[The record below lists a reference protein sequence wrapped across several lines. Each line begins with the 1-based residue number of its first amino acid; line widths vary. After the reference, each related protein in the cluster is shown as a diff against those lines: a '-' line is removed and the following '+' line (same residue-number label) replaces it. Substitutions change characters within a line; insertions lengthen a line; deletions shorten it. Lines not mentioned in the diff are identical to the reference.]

1 LVALQGETM
10 IKRYTMIGLTGA
22 LLSAQMFTGTAFAG
36 GTTLSQQELINEIEM
51 LKNIVMDLNERL
63 VGAEEM
69 LQMTLEMKEQQDTQN
84 VEVIDVIDELDERL
98 SDAEKHTA
106 LDRITMGVELETQF
120 NSLDM
125 DVASIPAAT
134 QIQIG
139 QMALAGVQ
147 FSSAELNQFKQMLRQ
162 QGIENQNIKNNSLFT
177 SRIRLDLKG
186 KPTRNLSF
194 VGRLSAAKVF
204 GDSTGVKWYNGGP
217 NAVTMDGNVHSTGS
231 DSALRVE
238 RAFFTYFGEMGDTPY
253 HFSLGRRPAIGG
265 APTEFSTSSVV
276 GGSPMAHGIN
286 WQFDGASLGFKLA
299 DITGIPGLD
308 FKLCWGV
315 GFESGVGSGNSYSMS
330 YNSDVD
336 DMQFAG
342 WIANLYEDED
352 TKIVNM
358 YAHAMDVTDGFTGLV
373 VMPFTLTGQDFNGD
387 GKYDQYQMNANTG
400 GFISRTEPTANIGSI
415 DLVTL
420 LGQSKI
426 GDVGFFVDLALSH
439 ARPSG
444 ISANPMMQFLGT
456 DGLLN
461 SNGEQNDR
469 TGYSVWA
476 GLKTELPWQATVGVE
491 YNWGSEYWISF
502 TGGEDNP
509 AGSKLATR
517 GSVYELFYNHP
528 MVDGKLILSVGAQ
541 YYDYE
546 YSGSG
551 NPMGAPV
558 KITDLNSLDAFLPVT
573 DTMWNYYMNLV
584 YRW

>member
-1 LVALQGETM
+1 M
-10 IKRYTMIGLTGA
+10 IKRYTMIGLTGVV
-22 LLSAQMFTGTAFAG
+22 LSAQLFTSAAFAG
-36 GTTLSQQELINEIEM
+36 EPTLSQEELINEISM

-63 VGAEEM
+63 AGAEEM
-69 LQMTLEMKEQQDTQN
+69 LLLSLEMKEQQDAQVQEV
-84 VEVIDVIDELDERL
+84 VEVIDEMDERL
-98 SDAEKHTA
+98 DDTEKHTT
-106 LDRITMGVELETQF
+106 LDKVTMGVELQTQF
-120 NSLDM
+120 NSLDL
-125 DVASIPAAT
+125 DVATMPEAS
-134 QIQIG
+134 QIQIN
-139 QMALAGVQ
+139 QLAVAGTQ
-147 FSSAELNQFKQMLRQ
+147 LSAAEMEQFKQMLEQ
-162 QGIENQNIKNNSLFT
+162 QGVENQSVTNNALFT
-177 SRIRLDLKG
+177 TRLRLDLKA
-186 KPTRNLSF
+186 KPTRSLSF
-194 VGRLSAAKVF
+194 IGRLSAAKVF
-204 GDSTGVKWYNGGP
+204 GDSTGVKWFNGGP
-217 NAVTMDGNVHSTGS
+217 NAVTMDGNVHSNGS

-238 RAFFTYFGEMGDTPY
+238 RAFFTYFGDMGEVPY
-253 HFSLGRRPAIGG
+253 HFSVGRRPALGG
-265 APTEFSTSSVV
+265 APSEFSTSSMV

-299 DITGIPGLD
+299 EVTGIPGAD

-342 WIANLYEDED
+342 WIANLYEDEH

-358 YAHAMDVTDGFTGLV
+358 YAHAANVTDGFTGLV
-373 VMPFTLTGQDFNGD
+373 VMPFTLNGLDFNGD
-387 GKYDQYQMNANTG
+387 GQFDQFQMNANSG
-400 GFISRTEPTANIGSI
+400 GFISRTEPSANIGSI
-415 DLVTL
+415 DIVTL
-420 LGQSKI
+420 LGQSQFKQV
-426 GDVGFFVDLALSH
+426 DFFVDLALSH

-456 DGLLN
+456 DALLN

-476 GLKTELPWQATVGVE
+476 GIKTDLPWQATIGFE
-491 YNWGSEYWISF
+491 YNWGSEYWIAF

-528 MVDGKLILSVGAQ
+528 MVDNKLTLSIGAQ
-541 YYDYE
+541 YYDYD

-558 KITDLNSLDAFLPVT
+558 KIEDLNALDAFLPVT
-573 DTMWNYYMNLV
+573 DSMWNYYLNLV

>member
-1 LVALQGETM
+1 M
-10 IKRYTMIGLTGA
+10 IKRYTMIGLTGV
-22 LLSAQMFTGTAFAG
+22 LLSTQLLSGTLLAAESPP
-36 GTTLSQQELINEIEM
+36 SQQELLQEIEM
-51 LKNIVMDLNERL
+51 LKHIVMDLNDRL
-63 VGAEEM
+63 ASAEEM
-69 LQMTLEMKEQQDTQN
+69 LQMSLEEKEKQDAQVADV
-84 VEVIDVIDELDERL
+84 VEVVDELDERL
-98 SDAEKHTA
+98 GSAEKHTT
-106 LDRITMGVELETQF
+106 LDKVTMGVELESQV
-120 NSLDM
+120 NSIHM
-125 DVASIPAAT
+125 DVQSMPATT
-134 QIQIG
+134 QIMIG
-139 QMALAGVQ
+139 QMAMAGSQ
-147 FSSAELNQFKQMLRQ
+147 FSAAQLEQYQAQFRQ
-162 QGIENQNIKNNSLFT
+162 QGTEKQSVDNDALFT
-177 SRIRLDLKG
+177 SRLRLDLKA

-204 GDSTGVKWYNGGP
+204 GDSTGVKWYNGEA

-238 RAFFTYFGEMGDTPY
+238 RAFFTYFGDIGDVGY
-253 HFSLGRRPAIGG
+253 HFSLGRRPALGG
-265 APTEFSTSSVV
+265 APMEFSTSSVV

-286 WQFDGASLGFKLA
+286 WQFDGASLGFKLGEV
-299 DITGIPGLD
+299 TGIPGAN
-308 FKLCWGV
+308 FKVCWGV

-342 WIANLYEDED
+342 WIANLYESED
-352 TKIVNM
+352 TKITHM
-358 YAHAMDVTDGFTGLV
+358 YAHAFDVTDGFTGLV
-373 VMPFTLTGQDFNGD
+373 VQPFTLTGYDLNND
-387 GKYDQYQMNANTG
+387 GLYDQYQMNINDGAY
-400 GFISRTEPTANIGSI
+400 ISRTEPTANIGSI
-415 DLVTL
+415 DIVTL

-426 GDVGFFVDLALSH
+426 GQVSFFGDIALSY

-456 DGLLN
+456 DALLN
-461 SNGEQNDR
+461 SNGEQHNR
-469 TGYSVWA
+469 TGYSFWGGV
-476 GLKTELPWQATVGVE
+476 KTELPWAATVGFE
-491 YNWGSEYWISF
+491 YNYGSKYWIGF

-528 MVDGKLILSVGAQ
+528 LVGSKLTLSMGVQ

-551 NPMGAPV
+551 NPLGTPV
-558 KITDLNSLDAFLPVT
+558 KISEINALDAFLPIT

>member
-1 LVALQGETM
+1 M

-22 LLSAQMFTGTAFAG
+22 LLSTQLLIGTAFG
-36 GTTLSQQELINEIEM
+36 GQTILSQQDLINEIEM
-51 LKNIVMDLNERL
+51 LKNIVMDLNDRL
-63 VGAEEM
+63 ISAEEM
-69 LQMTLEMKEQQDTQN
+69 LQMSFEMKEQQDAQ
-84 VEVIDVIDELDERL
+84 VAEVMDVVDEIDERVGDT
-98 SDAEKHTA
+98 EKHTA
-106 LDRITMGVELETQF
+106 LDRVTIGVELETQV
-120 NSLDM
+120 NSIHM
-125 DVASIPAAT
+125 KVKTMPMAT
-134 QIQIG
+134 QIQIS
-139 QMALAGVQ
+139 QMAVAGSQ
-147 FSSAELNQFKQMLRQ
+147 FSAAEMEQYKAMFRQ
-162 QGIENQNIKNNSLFT
+162 QGVEKQSISNDTLFT
-177 SRIRLDLKG
+177 SRLRLDLKG

-194 VGRLSAAKVF
+194 VGRLSAAKIF

-238 RAFFTYFGEMGDTPY
+238 RAFFTYFGDMGDVGY
-253 HFSLGRRPAIGG
+253 HLSVGRRPALGG
-265 APTEFSTSSVV
+265 APSEFSTSSMV

-286 WQFDGASLGFKLA
+286 WQFDGASLGFNL
-299 DITGIPGLD
+299 DEVTGIPGAN

-342 WIANLYEDED
+342 WIANIYEDET
-352 TKIVNM
+352 TKVTHLF
-358 YAHAMDVTDGFTGLV
+358 AHASNVTDGFTGLV
-373 VMPFTLTGQDFNGD
+373 VQPFTLNGFDMDND
-387 GKYDQYQMNANTG
+387 GNYDQFQMNLNDGAY
-400 GFISRTEPTANIGSI
+400 ISRTEPTANIGSI
-415 DLVTL
+415 DIVTL
-420 LGQSKI
+420 LGQTTV
-426 GDVGFFVDLALSH
+426 GDVSFFGDFALSY
-439 ARPSG
+439 AKPSG

-461 SNGEQNDR
+461 SNGEQHNR
-469 TGYSVWA
+469 TGYSFWGGV
-476 GLKTELPWQATVGVE
+476 KTELPWTASIGFE
-491 YNWGSEYWISF
+491 YNYGSKYWISF

-528 MVDGKLILSVGAQ
+528 LVGNRLTLSMGAQ
-541 YYDYE
+541 YYDYA

-558 KITDLNSLDAFLPVT
+558 KISDLNALDSFLPVT

>member
-1 LVALQGETM
+1 M
-10 IKRYTMIGLTGA
+10 IKRYTMIGLAGA
-22 LLSAQMFTGTAFAG
+22 LLSTQLLAGTAFG
-36 GTTLSQQELINEIEM
+36 GQATPSQQDLINEIEM
-51 LKNIVMDLNERL
+51 LKNIVMDLNDRL
-63 VGAEEM
+63 ISAEEM
-69 LQMTLEMKEQQDTQN
+69 LQMSLEMKEQQDAQVT
-84 VEVIDVIDELDERL
+84 EVIDVVDEIDERVG
-98 SDAEKHTA
+98 DAEKHTA
-106 LDRITMGVELETQF
+106 LDRITMGVELETQV
-120 NSLDM
+120 NSIHM
-125 DVASIPAAT
+125 DVKTMPIAT

-139 QMALAGVQ
+139 QIAVAGSQ
-147 FSSAELNQFKQMLRQ
+147 FSAAEMEQYKAMFRQ
-162 QGIENQNIKNNSLFT
+162 QGVEKQSISNDTLFT
-177 SRIRLDLKG
+177 SRLRLDLKA

-217 NAVTMDGNVHSTGS
+217 NAVTMDGNVHSNGS

-238 RAFFTYFGEMGDTPY
+238 RAFFTYFGDMGDVGY
-253 HFSLGRRPAIGG
+253 HFSLGRRPALGG
-265 APTEFSTSSVV
+265 TPADFSTSSMV

-286 WQFDGASLGFKLA
+286 WQFDGASLGFGLEEV
-299 DITGIPGLD
+299 TGIPGTN

-336 DMQFAG
+336 DMVFAG
-342 WIANLYEDED
+342 WIANLYEDEN
-352 TKIVNM
+352 TKIINM
-358 YAHAMDVTDGFTGLV
+358 YAHAFNVTDGFTGLV
-373 VMPFTLTGQDFNGD
+373 VQPFTLNGFDVDND
-387 GKYDQYQMNANTG
+387 GRYDQFQMNINDGAY
-400 GFISRTEPTANIGSI
+400 ISRTEPTSNIGSI
-415 DLVTL
+415 DIVTL
-420 LGQSKI
+420 LGQTTI
-426 GDVGFFVDLALSH
+426 GDVSFFGDFALSY
-439 ARPSG
+439 AKPSG

-461 SNGEQNDR
+461 SNGEQHNR
-469 TGYSVWA
+469 TGYSFWGGV
-476 GLKTELPWQATVGVE
+476 KTRLPWEASIGFE
-491 YNWGSEYWISF
+491 YNYGSKYWIAF

-528 MVDGKLILSVGAQ
+528 LVGNKLTLSMGAQ
-541 YYDYE
+541 YYDYD

-558 KITDLNSLDAFLPVT
+558 KISDLNALDSFLPVT

>member
-1 LVALQGETM
+1 M
-10 IKRYTMIGLTGA
+10 IKRYTMIGLIGAVVSAQLATGA
-22 LLSAQMFTGTAFAG
+22 AFAG
-36 GTTLSQQELINEIEM
+36 QPMASQEELIQEINM

-63 VGAEEM
+63 AGAEEM
-69 LQMTLEMKEQQDTQN
+69 LQMSLEMKEQQDVQVQEV
-84 VEVIDVIDELDERL
+84 VEVIDEIDERL
-98 SDAEKHTA
+98 GDAEKHTA
-106 LDRITMGVELETQF
+106 LDRITMGVELETRF
-120 NSLDM
+120 NSIHM
-125 DVASIPAAT
+125 DVATMPAAT

-139 QMALAGVQ
+139 QMAIAGSQ
-147 FSSAELNQFKQMLRQ
+147 FSAAEVAQLQEMFKQ
-162 QGIENQNIKNNSLFT
+162 QGVEMQSIDNNALFT
-177 SRIRLDLKG
+177 SRLRLDLKS
-186 KPTRNLSF
+186 KPTRSLSF

-217 NAVTMDGNVHSTGS
+217 NAVTMDGNVSSTGS

-238 RAFFTYFGEMGDTPY
+238 RAFFTYFGDIGDTPY
-253 HFSLGRRPAIGG
+253 HFSLGRRPALGG
-265 APTEFSTSSVV
+265 APFNFSTSTMV

-286 WQFDGASLGFKLA
+286 WQFDGASLGFNLSEV
-299 DITGIPGLD
+299 TGIPGAN
-308 FKLCWGV
+308 FKMCWGV

-342 WIANLYEDED
+342 WIANLYEDEN
-352 TKIVNM
+352 TKIINM
-358 YAHAMDVTDGFTGLV
+358 YAHAFDVTDGFTGLV
-373 VMPFTLTGQDFNGD
+373 VMPFTLNGMDFDGD
-387 GKYDQYQMNANTG
+387 GRYDQYQMNSNDG
-400 GFISRTEPTANIGSI
+400 GYISRTEPSANIGSI
-415 DLVTL
+415 DIVTL
-420 LGQSKI
+420 LGQSQF
-426 GDVGFFVDLALSH
+426 GQVGFFVDAALSH

-444 ISANPMMQFLGT
+444 ISANPTMQFLGT
-456 DGLLN
+456 DALLN
-461 SNGEQNDR
+461 SNGEQNNR
-469 TGYSVWA
+469 TGYSIWA
-476 GLKTELPWQATVGVE
+476 GVKTELPWQATIGVE
-491 YNWGSEYWISF
+491 YNWGSEYWIGF

-528 MVDGKLILSVGAQ
+528 MVDNKLILSVGAQ

-558 KITDLNSLDAFLPVT
+558 KIADLNALDAFLPVT